1 MDSSISSSA
10 AHGAHG
16 AGVALY
22 RAMVRIRA
30 FENAAET
37 ASQGGVSAYGQQA
50 AGAAKVRGPL
60 HLSTGQEAVPAG
72 VCAHLRAADYL
83 TSTHR
88 GHGHTLAK
96 GADLARMMCELFGKA
111 TGFNGGKGGSMHIAD
126 FSVGMLGANGV
137 VAAGL
142 PIAVGAAHAQKLLKK
157 SDDITVCF
165 FGDGAINRGP
175 FLEAL
180 NWARVYELPVLF
192 VCEDNRWSATTASGP
207 MTAGEGASAR
217 AESLGIASTQVDG
230 NDVFAVH
237 AAAAKL
243 VAEVRTG
250 GGPRLL
256 HALTYRVKGHV
267 SVDVAAYRDPA
278 ELAAALETDPI
289 ARARGHLLSAGVAA
303 ATLDAIENAAR
314 DEVDTALAVADAAP
328 WPEPAAAFT
337 DVQTVGEGQWR

>member
-1 MDSSISSSA
+1 MESIPPET
-10 AHGAHG
+10 AHC
-16 AGVALY
+16 ALY
-22 RAMVRIRA
+22 RTMARIRA
-30 FENAAET
+30 FENAAEA
-37 ASQGGVSAYGQQA
+37 ASQGGVSAYGQEA

-72 VCAHLRAADYL
+72 VCAHLHPADYL

-111 TGFNGGKGGSMHIAD
+111 SGFNGGKGGSMHIAD

-142 PIAVGAAHAQKLLKK
+142 PIAVGAAHAQKLQRR
-157 SDDITVCF
+157 DAITVCF

-175 FLEAL
+175 FLESL
-180 NWARVYELPVLF
+180 NWARVYQLPVLF

-207 MTAGEGASAR
+207 MTAGDGASAR
-217 AESLGIASTQVDG
+217 AMALDIPATPVDG

-237 AAAAKL
+237 AAAQAL
-243 VAEVRTG
+243 VAQVRAG
-250 GGPRLL
+250 AGPRLL

-267 SVDVAAYRDPA
+267 SVDPAAYRDPA
-278 ELAAALETDPI
+278 ELTAALETDPI
-289 ARARGHLLSAGVAA
+289 ARARARLLADGVDGAA
-303 ATLDAIENAAR
+303 LDAIEQAAH
-314 DEVDTALAVADAAP
+314 DEVSAALAQADAAP
-328 WPEPAAAFT
+328 WPDPAAAFT
-337 DVQTVGEGQWR
+337 DVQTTGAGQWT